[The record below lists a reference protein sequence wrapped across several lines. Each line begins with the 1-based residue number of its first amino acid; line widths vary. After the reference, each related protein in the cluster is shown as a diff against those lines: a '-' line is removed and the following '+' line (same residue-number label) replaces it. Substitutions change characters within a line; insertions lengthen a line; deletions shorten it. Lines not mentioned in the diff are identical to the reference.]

1 MAGLEADTSS
11 YNQPMPVG
19 PLEQAGK
26 IGALQSQSLQIN
38 QQKLDQ
44 ANQALG
50 YMTRA
55 MGSLGPNASKE
66 EYAAVAQNAV
76 RQGLVP
82 QQQLDAYMQRL
93 QAAKDGASFYNE
105 FMTAAATH
113 SEAIQYHLGTPAMQ
127 RNGQTD
133 TPVNVSARFGVRPM
147 GAPIQIQQP
156 PETETVDNRRLLP
169 NGQPNPNYGA
179 KQALGPQRAA
189 IPEGTLP
196 VRGGLPGQYQQQ
208 PQRTAPS
215 ALPTGPINNPA
226 INGPSSNFGGTVTG
240 ASVEAPTFNDRFNA
254 ARPTG
259 VAKSLPPGTPEAMGI
274 GAAGGATS
282 AVAAR
287 QQAGNFQ
294 REIFP
299 LTQAI
304 PALEKLGP
312 KGTGPGT
319 ETINH
324 LKSFAISMV
333 PGIKESDFN
342 GTVADYDKAKK
353 YLTDFVNQTGNSG
366 TNDKLAAAFAGNPS
380 VGISNAAAVDVAKSA
395 LALRRLKQAE
405 IVAFEKSNLPD
416 QEFQK
421 FSVRF
426 NNEQD
431 PRAYGVDLMSKD
443 KLQKLIKG
451 MSPEELKIFK
461 ASVEIAHNTKSI
473 PPLGSR

>member
-1 MAGLEADTSS
+1 MAGLEADTGS

-66 EYAAVAQNAV
+66 QYAAVAQNAV
-76 RQGLVP
+76 QMGLVP

-93 QAAKDGASFYNE
+93 QAAKDGPSFYNE
-105 FMTAAATH
+105 FMTAAAGH
-113 SEAIQYHLGTPAMQ
+113 QEAIQYHLGTPTMIQ
-127 RNGQTD
+127 NGQTT
-133 TPVNVSARFGVRPM
+133 TPANVSPRFGVRPM
-147 GAPIQIQQP
+147 GAPIQQQQP

-179 KQALGPQRAA
+179 KQTLGPQKPA

-196 VRGGLPGQYQQQ
+196 VRGGLPGQYQ
-208 PQRTAPS
+208 PERPA
-215 ALPTGPINNPA
+215 ALPVGPINNPA
-226 INGPSSNFGGTVTG
+226 IQGPSSNFGGTVTG
-240 ASVEAPTFNDRFNA
+240 ASVEAPTFNDRFSA
-254 ARPTG
+254 ARPSG
-259 VAKSLPPGTPEAMGI
+259 VAKSLPPGTSEAMGTT
-274 GAAGGATS
+274 AQGGATS

-319 ETINH
+319 ETVNH

-333 PGIKESDFN
+333 PGIKESDFD

-405 IVAFEKSNLPD
+405 IVAFEKSGLPD

-451 MSPEELKIFK
+451 MSPEELKLFK
-461 ASVEIAHNTKSI
+461 TSVEIAHNTKSI
-473 PPLGSR
+473 PPLGSK